1 MLRKHQFPLRVERHM
16 FRKQERNVLNR
27 KLIGFDVEYGIHV
40 PCETG
45 FFTFLTSTYQ
55 YTHRR
60 KF

>member
-1 MLRKHQFPLRVERHM
+1 M

-45 FFTFLTSTYQ
+45 FLHFYEYYINIHIEENFD
-55 YTHRR
+55 
-60 KF
+60 